1 MGSPTLTAKRQ
12 IFRPKPW
19 DRLKT
24 TLSKDLFDD
33 SITEVRTLQNDVIGT
48 ITQIGHRRF
57 QVTNYKND
65 KVLLPTFKDSKI
77 FILKTYFFAGK
88 PLSLERNLQLNLF

>member
-1 MGSPTLTAKRQ
+1 MGSTTLTAKRKST
-12 IFRPKPW
+12 RPKPW

-24 TLSKDLFDD
+24 SLSKNLFDD

-65 KVLLPTFKDSKI
+65 KVLLPTFKDSRV

-88 PLSLERNLQLNLF
+88 QIKLESNLQLNLF